1 MISFFTLLNTILSL
15 ALYFTISSKA
25 FLGFLIVSFLR
36 ESLAFPE
43 VFLGLIRRPRRSF
56 LGSIVSFLIVSRTAQ
71 G

>member
-1 MISFFTLLNTILSL
+1 M
-15 ALYFTISSKA
+15 SSKA

-43 VFLGLIRRPRRSF
+43 VFLGLMRRPRRSF
-56 LGSIVSFLIVSRTAQ
+56 LGSIVSFLIVSRATQ